1 MHMETLFVILLAIFV
16 LLLVVSDYLT
26 IKQILRQQ
34 RETSKRVAYILLVL
48 LLPVIG
54 ISIYYF
60 IKK

>member
-1 MHMETLFVILLAIFV
+1 METLFVILLAIFV

-26 IKQILRQQ
+26 IKQILRQH